1 MLCLAKPFIQF
12 TNQDMVLPKYFRQ
25 RIINLKQKRMTY
37 TQISKIIEEEDG
49 KKISRQTISKIVQR
63 FNETK
68 SLAPKRKSGRKR
80 KLTLD
85 HHNFIDKC
93 YENNDELTSVDVQ
106 KLVKSE
112 FQLDVS
118 SSCIRQARQKI
129 GWTLTGPRYCQLVRV
144 PNQVLR
150 LEFCQKLLRTNEQF
164 EDVIFTDESTIMM
177 DNHGKICFRKKGRL
191 PNLKPTAKH
200 PYKIH
205 VWAGISKRGP
215 TDILLFTGI
224 MRKEFYADE
233 ILQKGLLPFIQR
245 VYPDRHRFQQNN
257 DPKHK
262 SKIFLIIHSDENF
275 VINQIYMYFTNNFAR
290 MPLTSS
296 EDE

>member
-1 MLCLAKPFIQF
+1 
-12 TNQDMVLPKYFRQ
+12 
-25 RIINLKQKRMTY
+25 MTY

-49 KKISRQTISKIVQR
+49 KKISRQTISKIVRR

-205 VWAGISKRGP
+205 VWAGIS
-215 TDILLFTGI
+215 T
-224 MRKEFYADE
+224 
-233 ILQKGLLPFIQR
+233 
-245 VYPDRHRFQQNN
+245 
-257 DPKHK
+257 
-262 SKIFLIIHSDENF
+262 
-275 VINQIYMYFTNNFAR
+275 
-290 MPLTSS
+290 S
-296 EDE
+296 EDAHDQPRGTTEPEHDHPQSNTEQSDNNLFPVSSYEEYGLIDNAPTNHMTSINCQPEELLRHNIDFDVSKHY